1 MENYKEPKMGFAT
14 VNNRVLQAAL
24 LASGSIFGF
33 RYELSGV
40 IFDDG
45 NIVTTDG
52 PRLFKAPISQSG
64 DVAVISSGDLKLL
77 FDKCQYLDI
86 DLDYDDEFTICF
98 NFDSNEFTIGIEED
112 YGLFHGEMM
121 NIAPVQ
127 WRNVIDVNKDPE
139 NIQFGLFNA
148 DYIKDACEISR
159 IFANG
164 RSANFHFIP
173 SGLKTGAHI
182 AFDYFDAEM
191 IIMPIKRGHYG
202 D

>member
-1 MENYKEPKMGFAT
+1 MMAWALFCHDFDLSKGINILSEKCP
-14 VNNRVLQAAL
+14 VVLDH
-24 LASGSIFGF
+24 
-33 RYELSGV
+33 Y
-40 IFDDG
+40 
-45 NIVTTDG
+45 N
-52 PRLFKAPISQSG
+52 
-64 DVAVISSGDLKLL
+64 
-77 FDKCQYLDI
+77 
-86 DLDYDDEFTICF
+86 
-98 NFDSNEFTIGIEED
+98 SNEFTIGIEED